1 MKSSFSISAVLLRMR
16 MEMKAPTFHFHMDL
30 KGIMIFYG
38 CEQDINVVWDI
49 LSPRAGIFN

>member
-1 MKSSFSISAVLLRMR
+1 MKSSVTLLALLLRIR
-16 MEMKAPTFHFHMDL
+16 MKMKARTFHFHMHL

-38 CEQDINVVWDI
+38 CEQNINVVWDI

>member
-1 MKSSFSISAVLLRMR
+1 MKSSFTISVVLLRMR
-16 MEMKAPTFHFHMDL
+16 MEMKARTFHFHMHL

-38 CEQDINVVWDI
+38 CEQNINVVWDI